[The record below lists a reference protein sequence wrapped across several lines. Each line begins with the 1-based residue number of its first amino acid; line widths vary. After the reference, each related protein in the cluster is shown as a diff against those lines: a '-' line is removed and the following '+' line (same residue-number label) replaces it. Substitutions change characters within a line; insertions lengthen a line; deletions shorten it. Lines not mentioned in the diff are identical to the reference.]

1 MVQASDTNHD
11 VYDTLKTNFNTYKNI
26 LRQNIREAKK
36 LYYNKTF
43 LLYKNNILKT
53 WSTIKETLNRTNNT
67 KDIPLVYHNDTII
80 QDPTELANAFN

>member
-43 LLYKNNILKT
+43 LLYKNNI
-53 WSTIKETLNRTNNT
+53 
-67 KDIPLVYHNDTII
+67 
-80 QDPTELANAFN
+80 